1 MNVKPD
7 ITPDTKV
14 GALLDAYPELE
25 DKLIELAPAFAKLR
39 NPVLRKTVAKVATLR
54 QAAQVGGVSL
64 GTMITTLREYAGLE
78 STSLGDSSGDS
89 TATPPSWFSPEK
101 IAKTLDARP
110 MLDSGQ
116 HPITIVIKDLD
127 TLPAGAIYELITP
140 FVPAPL
146 LDMAKQKGFES
157 WSVTRSGEEVK
168 SYFAKTRQK

>member
-64 GTMITTLREYAGLE
+64 GTIITTLRKCAGLDAAE
-78 STSLGDSSGDS
+78 VGDTADDSS
-89 TATPPSWFSPEK
+89 ATPPSWFSPEK

-110 MLDSGQ
+110 MLEDGQ
-116 HPITIVIKDLD
+116 HPITIVMKDLD
-127 TLPAGAIYELITP
+127 TLPGGAIYELITP

-157 WSVTRSGEEVK
+157 WSVSESEDCVK
-168 SYFAKTRQK
+168 SYLFRFR